1 MEREIDRAPG
11 MSLPHPTD
19 VARAGGADEGG
30 ALRGYGAGF
39 VQGEAEPP
47 QDTRSVCA
55 RRVTLV
61 FVCVCTTATLSAPAC
76 SGSLLYWSSSP
87 VCGCRCGHRGDCV
100 VRAVA
105 TTADLGGSMVA
116 AP

>member
-39 VQGEAEPP
+39 GQGEAEPP
-47 QDTRSVCA
+47 WDARSVC
-55 RRVTLV
+55 
-61 FVCVCTTATLSAPAC
+61 
-76 SGSLLYWSSSP
+76 G
-87 VCGCRCGHRGDCV
+87 
-100 VRAVA
+100 
-105 TTADLGGSMVA
+105 
-116 AP
+116 